1 MTKVPLLVALTLV
14 VLVVIFGT
22 GAGSPDYHSQCPLLV
37 TDMELLEVSVAGE
50 PVEDMTP
57 YENVD
62 LRMAVK
68 DGTSSVYLHV
78 KDRELEEEGL
88 IEFVPEVEHGGE
100 FR

>member
-1 MTKVPLLVALTLV
+1 MTKVPLVVALTLV
-14 VLVVIFGT
+14 ALVVAFGT

-57 YENVD
+57 YEEVE
-62 LRMAVK
+62 LRVAA
-68 DGTSSVYLHV
+68 SSSSRTFLHV
-78 KDRELEEEGL
+78 KDLEVGEEGL
-88 IEFVPEVEHGGE
+88 IEFVPEVTVGGE